1 MARLSRRVAR
11 QIGLGRR
18 ATDEIGVA
26 AQLFAVDRHL
36 RNIDGA
42 ASADLFADLGWV
54 AAGDGGLVPILR
66 ALTAASAG
74 FGRVVAN
81 LPPPIG
87 ARIIGAVADYLELGA
102 ATTAVPD
109 LDTVSQLLR
118 ASPAGAQVV
127 DALLRVLELDRGD
140 VTPTTPT
147 TVPATSILKTDE
159 SNNPTLALTAPLDEE
174 KTLRKPIYRKKEGE

>member
-1 MARLSRRVAR
+1 
-11 QIGLGRR
+11 
-18 ATDEIGVA
+18 
-26 AQLFAVDRHL
+26 
-36 RNIDGA
+36 
-42 ASADLFADLGWV
+42 
-54 AAGDGGLVPILR
+54 VPILR

-74 FGRVVAN
+74 FGRAAAN
-81 LPPPIG
+81 QTPPAG

-118 ASPAGAQVV
+118 ASAAGAQVV

-147 TVPATSILKTDE
+147 VNPPTTAAAKRTIVAATSILK
-159 SNNPTLALTAPLDEE
+159 PTSSDDAVTPLPGPVPAPPAPAIPRDDD
-174 KTLRKPIYRKKEGE
+174 KTVRKPFPLPRKKEGE